1 MIREDYF
8 PLPRT
13 DDIFD
18 ILSGVN
24 RLSTLNL
31 KSGYVLVSRP
41 GFRRQREDRFFLLFI
56 GCGSSQLIPLDSA
69 LFRLHL
75 NCWWR
80 LSYEAS
86 RTNPLWC
93 IWIML
98 SLARHSRN
106 SLNTS
111 WQCFRGSAELTSYLT
126 QRSVSYSRRNRSYNG
141 ESAKKCDHW
150 PKEAECNAGLTDTG
164 KHVHKGTSLCC
175 VHTIRG
181 SQVETLKSHCR

>member
-1 MIREDYF
+1 MISLIYLAES
-8 PLPRT
+8 
-13 DDIFD
+13 I
-18 ILSGVN
+18 G
-24 RLSTLNL
+24 
-31 KSGYVLVSRP
+31 SRP
-41 GFRRQREDRFFLLFI
+41 WTWRVATYWQVALHPDDKEKTGFFLLFI

-69 LFRLHL
+69 MFRLRL

-111 WQCFRGSAELTSYLT
+111 WQCFRGSAELTSHLT
-126 QRSVSYSRRNRSYNG
+126 QRSVSYSRRNRSYNV
-141 ESAKKCDHW
+141 ESTKKCGHW

-164 KHVHKGTSLCC
+164 KHVHRGTSLGC